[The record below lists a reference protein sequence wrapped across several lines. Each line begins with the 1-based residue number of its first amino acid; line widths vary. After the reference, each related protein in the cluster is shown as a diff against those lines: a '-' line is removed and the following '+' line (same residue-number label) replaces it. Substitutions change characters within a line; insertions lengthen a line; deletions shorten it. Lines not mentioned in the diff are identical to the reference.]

1 MTSILAPP
9 VGHYLPIMN
18 SLDDFFCSSSNFN
31 IFLPKTSQAQNIG
44 VPGLNICGF
53 SEAVQ
58 VTALKKDVGIII
70 VRIGWSRERLQEKEG
85 TREIRKDCCVIRM
98 LGIMNGICA
107 KERMYWFRIF
117 VQVVR

>member
-1 MTSILAPP
+1 M
-9 VGHYLPIMN
+9 
-18 SLDDFFCSSSNFN
+18 
-31 IFLPKTSQAQNIG
+31 
-44 VPGLNICGF
+44 PGLNICGF

-58 VTALKKDVGIII
+58 VTALKVIWISFHALSLSFYSYAHFIFVPIIITILKGIVDFVPMIFLVIQKDVGIII

-107 KERMYWFRIF
+107 KERMYWYALS
-117 VQVVR
+117 